1 MNIVTPTYYG
11 SIVKGLLRND
21 LFTYQDALPGILS
34 QLGWQYED
42 GIWEMPSKT
51 EPEYAINLKIQTGDV
66 SIINKEA
73 GTGMKPDSVLKEF
86 DDYFKKI
93 VAEMFQLAM
102 AAEEPVLA
110 EEAV

>member
-11 SIVKGLLRND
+11 SIVKGLLKND
-21 LFTYQDALPGILS
+21 FFTYRDALPGILS

-66 SIINKEA
+66 SIINEA

-86 DDYFKKI
+86 DDYFKKLA
-93 VAEMFQLAM
+93 AEMFQLAM
-102 AAEEPVLA
+102 AAEELVLV
-110 EEAV
+110 EEDV